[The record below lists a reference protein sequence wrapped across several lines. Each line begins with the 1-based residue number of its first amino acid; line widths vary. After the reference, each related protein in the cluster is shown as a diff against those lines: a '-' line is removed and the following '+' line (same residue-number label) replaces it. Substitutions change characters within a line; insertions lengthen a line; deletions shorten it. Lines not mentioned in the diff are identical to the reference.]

1 MRVVFL
7 CSEAAPF
14 AKTGGLADVCGSLP
28 FALAKEQGIDVSII
42 MPFYRCVQEHQ
53 LPLKQ
58 IDREVLTFSDRN
70 VDIFFIKN
78 EGCFNRDG
86 LYGTPS
92 GDYGDNLERFAF
104 FNRHALE
111 FLRKINQRPDIIH
124 CHDWQTSLAPIYL
137 KYVYQNDPFYQKT
150 KSVLTIH
157 NLAYQGVFH
166 RDKFFVL
173 GLPYYLNSIEGLEYY
188 GQISLLK
195 GGILFSDQITT
206 VSPQYAKEIQGKEH
220 GRGLEGVIRLRE
232 NDMTG
237 ILNGID
243 SDYWDP
249 EHDKFISKKYSL
261 EDVSGKAANKKALQ
275 EKSGFRVSNDVPV
288 FGFVGR
294 LSGQKGLDVLAQSID
309 EMMRYDIHL
318 VLQGVGEDRYQ
329 HMLRDFQHRYRGKI
343 SVHLKFDEAMAH
355 QIYAGSD
362 IFLMPSTYEPCGLSQ
377 MISFRYGTVPLVHHT
392 GGLID
397 TVMPFRSPAHAG
409 DGFVFTRFD
418 RGSFLK
424 AFDTAV
430 KVFANEKE
438 TFKVMAQRVM
448 KYDFS
453 WASSA
458 IEYKKL
464 YQKCIS

>member
-1 MRVVFL
+1 MRVVFC

-28 FALAKEQGIDVSII
+28 FALAKEEGMAVSII
-42 MPFYRCVQEHQ
+42 MPFYRSVQEHQ

-58 IDREVLTFSDRN
+58 ITKEVLTFNKSG
-70 VDIFFIKN
+70 VDIFFVKN

-111 FLRKINQRPDIIH
+111 FLKEINHRPDIIH
-124 CHDWQTSLAPIYL
+124 CHDWQTSLIPMYL
-137 KYVYQNDPFYQKT
+137 KYVYQGDPFFAQT

-166 RDKFFVL
+166 RDKFFAL
-173 GLPYYLNSIEGLEYY
+173 GLPHYLNSMEGLEYY
-188 GQISLLK
+188 GQLSLLK
-195 GGILFSDQITT
+195 GGILFSDRITT
-206 VSPQYAKEIQGKEH
+206 VSPQYAKEIQQKEH

-243 SDYWDP
+243 ADYWDP
-249 EHDKFISKKYSL
+249 AQDKLIAQKYSL
-261 EDVSGKAANKKALQ
+261 EDFSGKAKNKKALQ
-275 EKSGFRVSNDVPV
+275 ERNGFRVSSDVPV

-294 LSGQKGLDVLAQSID
+294 LSGQKGIDVLAQSID
-309 EMMRYDIHL
+309 EMMRYDIHM
-318 VLQGVGEDRYQ
+318 VLQGVGEERYQ
-329 HMLRDFQHRYRGKI
+329 NMLRDFQHRYRGKI
-343 SVHLKFDEAMAH
+343 SVHLKFDEALAH

-392 GGLID
+392 GGLVD
-397 TVMPFRSPAHAG
+397 TVTPFKSSAQSG

-430 KVFANEKE
+430 KVFGDQKE
-438 TFKVMAQRVM
+438 SFNAMAKRVM

-453 WASSA
+453 WTSSA

-464 YQKCIS
+464 YQRCIS